1 MKHVVIDVRD
11 SSAFAHEHVDGAIN
25 IPPEKIMSGAE
36 ELKDIP
42 KDTPIILYCFTGAR
56 SNVAGNILRG
66 YGFTNITNGINKDHT
81 KKLLKK
87 L

>member
-1 MKHVVIDVRD
+1 MNHLVIDVREP
-11 SSAFAHEHVDGAIN
+11 SEFARGHVDGAIN
-25 IPPEKIMSGAE
+25 IPPERIMSGVQ
-36 ELKDIP
+36 ELHDVA
-42 KDTPIILYCFTGAR
+42 KDTPIILYCVSGAR
-56 SNVAGNILRG
+56 SNMAGNILRG